1 MEELKT
7 LVDFVQAIG
16 FTGLL
21 ILLALPKTRKFL
33 GFGSENSTLDPK
45 DIVKQI
51 TDDIR
56 RDFEYDKPDRPA
68 LIARIPVI
76 CSDMKK
82 MSERQAEMNNDISD
96 IKEDMSYMRGQFDRK
111 ARER

>member
-1 MEELKT
+1 MDEIKT
-7 LVDFVQAIG
+7 LIDFVQAIG

-33 GFGSENSTLDPK
+33 GFGGEEINSDEIAKT
-45 DIVKQI
+45 IA
-51 TDDIR
+51 DDIR

-76 CSDMKK
+76 CSDMKMMREK
-82 MSERQAEMNNDISD
+82 QEEMAEDIAY
-96 IKEDMSYMRGQFDRK
+96 IKGRIK
-111 ARER
+111 K